1 MRSTITISLP
11 EKVRKEIDQVADM
24 NGLSRSDIVRE
35 SVCDYLFV
43 RQFRG
48 LRKNLVA
55 KATERGIYTDQ
66 DVFNQVS

>member
-43 RQFRG
+43 RQFRC

>member
-1 MRSTITISLP
+1 M
-11 EKVRKEIDQVADM
+11 D
-24 NGLSRSDIVRE
+24 GLSRSDIVRE

-48 LRKNLVA
+48 LRKNLVP
-55 KATERGIYTDQ
+55 KAAALGIYTDQ

>member
-1 MRSTITISLP
+1 MRSTITVSLP
-11 EKVRKEIDQVADM
+11 AKVKKELDRVSDM
-24 NGLSRSDIVRE
+24 DGLSRSDIVRE

-48 LRKNLVA
+48 LRRNLVP
-55 KATERGIYTDQ
+55 KAAGLGIYTDQ

>member
-1 MRSTITISLP
+1 MRSTITVSLP
-11 EKVRKEIDQVADM
+11 EKVKNEIDRVADLD
-24 NGLSRSDIVRE
+24 GLSRSDIVRE

-48 LRKNLVA
+48 LRKSLVP
-55 KATERGIYTDQ
+55 KAAERGIYTDQ